1 MTKRNSKSMSKQEQ
15 RADTAKATRKSASLF
30 FAAAGAFGLLV
41 ASAIWLWPGV
51 PANATE
57 VTVYKSPTCGC
68 CEKWIDHLEDN
79 GFDVVSKDVRDL
91 SAVKAAYAVAPRLAS
106 CHTALVDGYVVE
118 GHVPAVDIKRL
129 LAERPPVKG
138 LAVPGMPMG
147 SPGMEG
153 PRNDPY
159 DVVTFDGEG
168 RTKVFARH

>member
-1 MTKRNSKSMSKQEQ
+1 
-15 RADTAKATRKSASLF
+15 
-30 FAAAGAFGLLV
+30 
-41 ASAIWLWPGV
+41 LWPGV

-68 CEKWIDHLEDN
+68 CERWIDHLEDN
-79 GFDVVSKDVRDL
+79 GFDVVTKDVRDF
-91 SAVKAAYAVAPRLAS
+91 SAIKAAHSVAPRLAS

-118 GHVPAVDIKRL
+118 GHVPVADIRRL
-129 LAERPPVKG
+129 LAERPAVKG

-153 PRNDPY
+153 ARKDPY
-159 DVVTFDGEG
+159 DVLTFDGEG